1 MCHVGKI
8 DSSSDLVNGGA
19 LRGFDFVD
27 TAESRIGDSRLDP
40 VGASSDRLG
49 FQQFTTK
56 PGVLC
61 KKVFKL
67 CSVQKWH
74 QQVVLPAI
82 SSLKRVMIR
91 DVGRGQ
97 VSLGLLLQT
106 FEWPFELPWTR
117 HVCPD
122 ELLNFCGWN
131 NMI

>member
-19 LRGFDFVD
+19 LRRFDFVD

-40 VGASSDRLG
+40 VGASSDRLA
-49 FQQFTTK
+49 
-56 PGVLC
+56 
-61 KKVFKL
+61 
-67 CSVQKWH
+67 SNH
-74 QQVVLPAI
+74 
-82 SSLKRVMIR
+82 LKRVMIR

-106 FEWPFELPWTR
+106 FECPFELPWTR

-122 ELLNFCGWN
+122 ELLNFCGRN